1 MGPCDLDQYDINPCD
16 VDLCDVDQFNIHFYL
31 SMYVRCDAS
40 QHRLGVLDVVLIHI
54 TQIQSSWVH
63 GILIQVLVCMP

>member
-1 MGPCDLDQYDINPCD
+1 MSPCDLDQYDINPCD
-16 VDLCDVDQFNIHFYL
+16 VDLCDVDQFNVHLYL

-40 QHRLGVLDVVLIHI
+40 QRRLVVLDVVLIHI